1 MLFIKMRFHQK
12 TTNLTRMNK
21 RQIALVDLELKEM
34 LRKGAIRRTQSVQ
47 EEFLSNLFIVGKKD
61 LDYRSVISLKMLNQ
75 FIPFLHFKVEGLS
88 QLKHLTQKGNWMC
101 KLDLKN
107 AYSSVPLDRNSRKF
121 VRFQW
126 KKNLYE
132 FKCLC
137 FGLGPAPRVLRN

>member
-21 RQIALVDLELKEM
+21 GQIALVDLELKEM

-88 QLKHLTQKGNWMC
+88 QLKHLTQKGN
-101 KLDLKN
+101 
-107 AYSSVPLDRNSRKF
+107 
-121 VRFQW
+121 
-126 KKNLYE
+126 
-132 FKCLC
+132 
-137 FGLGPAPRVLRN
+137 